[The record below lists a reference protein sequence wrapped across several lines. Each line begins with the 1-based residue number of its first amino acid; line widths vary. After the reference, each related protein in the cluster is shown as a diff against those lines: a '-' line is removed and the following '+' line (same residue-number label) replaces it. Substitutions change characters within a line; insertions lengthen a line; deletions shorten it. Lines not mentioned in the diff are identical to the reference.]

1 MFHGSR
7 TRLIRDYR
15 GEKRKGGICSDECS
29 NRKHKIAADLTL
41 TLHHNIITPLFL
53 MHADWYMM
61 LTNQREACHS
71 SFMDLCENH
80 HH

>member
-7 TRLIRDYR
+7 TQLIRDYR

-41 TLHHNIITPLFL
+41 TPTTTLSLLYFSCMQSGT
-53 MHADWYMM
+53 
-61 LTNQREACHS
+61 
-71 SFMDLCENH
+71 
-80 HH
+80 

>member
-41 TLHHNIITPLFL
+41 TPPQHYHSFIS
-53 MHADWYMM
+53 HACRVVHDAHKPKTA
-61 LTNQREACHS
+61 LSLLIHRPV
-71 SFMDLCENH
+71 
-80 HH
+80 